1 MAESDDFLNQPDPG
15 GLASWVGC
23 WLVVAFQRGVPPG
36 AVDDHAGFAVVAH
49 FLECERAA
57 NHVAGEALPAF
68 GIGGLGT
75 DSVMDRKA

>member
-1 MAESDDFLNQPDPG
+1 
-15 GLASWVGC
+15 VG
-23 WLVVAFQRGVPPG
+23 WLVACRCISAWRAAPG
-36 AVDDHAGFAVVAH
+36 AVDDHAGIAVVTH

-68 GIGGLGT
+68 GIGGLDI